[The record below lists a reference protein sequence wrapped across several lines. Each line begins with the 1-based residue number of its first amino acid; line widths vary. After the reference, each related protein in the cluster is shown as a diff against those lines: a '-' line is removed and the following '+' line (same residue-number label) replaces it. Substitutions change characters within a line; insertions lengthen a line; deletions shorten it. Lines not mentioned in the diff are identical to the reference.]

1 MDNFDDIDFGML
13 DLPVSTPLE
22 TASRA
27 ALRASRAAA
36 AREAHF
42 RELCAPHFE
51 GSREGAAKRAAA
63 KAAAAVQAPKRI
75 RLTAR
80 IVRKP

>member
-13 DLPVSTPLE
+13 DLPTSTPLE

-27 ALRASRAAA
+27 ALRATRRAA
-36 AREAHF
+36 AREAYF
-42 RELCAPHFE
+42 RELCVPHFE
-51 GSREGAAKRAAA
+51 GARKGAAKRAAA
-63 KAAAAVQAPKRI
+63 KAAAAVQAPRRI
-75 RLTAR
+75 RLTAK